1 MRGRRVGDSGGMA
14 GIGSRKELEA
24 WLRDK
29 PPEWAQVIAVRAALR
44 ALPVG
49 LEGAQRLPDVPDDF
63 TCAIFRAT
71 FIAWTACNFPARNL
85 RTSAVG
91 AKTAAKAAAAWAD
104 DNDAIFV
111 AFSACSAEYA
121 AEAVYAIN
129 SDAPIAAENAAYPNY
144 HELFRKA
151 VELDCQWLEKHLVKE
166 MAAQIMSWQSLWLD
180 EAPSSWLKLW
190 RKAKA
195 HLLTTNS
202 TFKVWTD
209 WFDRRAEGKRTAFN
223 ISKNN
228 ERGLNRTIL
237 ARLADA
243 SDEDFWGKGAHH
255 VNTTLQGWID
265 EARARAAAESPLP
278 EQEDGATAYGL
289 NDAGRVDRLPASD
302 QQHLRDAPDQ
312 RRNYADIRDAA
323 QELAEEGQRLGARLR
338 RALDRF
344 LASVPE
350 AFEQAEAY
358 PVWRDGNALRRIHR
372 AHRLVADSREPDD
385 ARLDPMVGEM
395 LGGLIDLYNLF
406 AFGDDGLRTLDERRV
421 AAQERARADVERAA
435 AKPLVEAA
443 LRAPDMATPRALD
456 DLKAEAEAETLPPG
470 DPYADQAA
478 DQASRVRRNWFAALL
493 SGGKRALNELKKS
506 GKSVREGF
514 DREVGKSAF
523 TDAFGGTNIYGPVVQ
538 FIRENAQALK
548 HYAEI
553 AYNNSGVA
561 KLIDSILKHWPF

>member
-1 MRGRRVGDSGGMA
+1 MA
-14 GIGSRKELEA
+14 GIGSRADLKV
-24 WLRDK
+24 WLKGK
-29 PPEWAQVIAVRAALR
+29 PREWAQVIAARVALR

-49 LEGAQRLPDVPDDF
+49 LE
-63 TCAIFRAT
+63 AIKRQPERIDEYASALFRANA
-71 FIAWTACNFPARNL
+71 ISWAKCNFPAYDMAYS
-85 RTSAVG
+85 T
-91 AKTAAKAAAAWAD
+91 AAAAAAASSATATSASFAAFAAHAD
-104 DNDAIFV
+104 TSSAASSAAAATAAADRSYTSDGHLWRAI
-111 AFSACSAEYA
+111 E
-121 AEAVYAIN
+121 
-129 SDAPIAAENAAYPNY
+129 SDGEWLMQQASDENAVQVMTQSGLWPRQPPQFWTEIRERAMAN
-144 HELFRKA
+144 LLA
-151 VELDCQWLEKHLVKE
+151 LD
-166 MAAQIMSWQSLWLD
+166 
-180 EAPSSWLKLW
+180 PSY
-190 RKAKA
+190 
-195 HLLTTNS
+195 
-202 TFKVWTD
+202 KVWTD
-209 WFDRRAEGKRTAFN
+209 WFDRRVKGEHAAFD
-223 ISKNN
+223 IPGDADRK
-228 ERGLNRTIL
+228 EDKAIL

-243 SDEDFWGKGAHH
+243 TNEDFWGKGAHH

-289 NDAGRVDRLPASD
+289 NDAGRVDRLPAGD

-323 QELAEEGQRLGARLR
+323 QELAEEGQRLGGRLR

-344 LASVPE
+344 LASLPE
-350 AFEQAEAY
+350 TFEQAEAY
-358 PVWRDGNALRRIHR
+358 LVWRDGNALRRIHR

-421 AAQERARADVERAA
+421 AAQERARADAERAA

-443 LRAPDMATPRALD
+443 LRVPDVATPRALD

-478 DQASRVRRNWFAALL
+478 EQASRVRRNWFAALL
-493 SGGKRALNELKKS
+493 SGGKRALSELSKS
-506 GKSVREGF
+506 GKSAREGF

-523 TDAFGGTNIYGPVVQ
+523 TDIFGGTNIYGPVVQ
-538 FIRENAQALK
+538 FIRENAQTLK

>member
-1 MRGRRVGDSGGMA
+1 MDAQQFLSEEPLWQSRIDYVEARWRRASNTLSSLDPSWEVWIDWYQRRLLGEEAAFDIPGDTD
-14 GIGSRKELEA
+14 RKE
-24 WLRDK
+24 DK
-29 PPEWAQVIAVRAALR
+29 A
-44 ALPVG
+44 
-49 LEGAQRLPDVPDDF
+49 
-63 TCAIFRAT
+63 
-71 FIAWTACNFPARNL
+71 
-85 RTSAVG
+85 
-91 AKTAAKAAAAWAD
+91 
-104 DNDAIFV
+104 
-111 AFSACSAEYA
+111 
-121 AEAVYAIN
+121 
-129 SDAPIAAENAAYPNY
+129 
-144 HELFRKA
+144 
-151 VELDCQWLEKHLVKE
+151 
-166 MAAQIMSWQSLWLD
+166 
-180 EAPSSWLKLW
+180 
-190 RKAKA
+190 
-195 HLLTTNS
+195 
-202 TFKVWTD
+202 
-209 WFDRRAEGKRTAFN
+209 
-223 ISKNN
+223 
-228 ERGLNRTIL
+228 IL

-243 SDEDFWGKGAHH
+243 TDEDFWGKGAHH

-265 EARARAAAESPLP
+265 EARARAAAEAESSLP

-323 QELAEEGQRLGARLR
+323 QELAEEGQRLGGKLR

-344 LASVPE
+344 ITSLPE
-350 AFEQAEAY
+350 TFEQAEAY
-358 PVWRDGNALRRIHR
+358 LVWRDGNALRRIHR

-385 ARLDPMVGEM
+385 ARLDPLVGEM

-435 AKPLVEAA
+435 AKPLVDAA
-443 LRAPDMATPRALD
+443 LRAPDVATARALD

-523 TDAFGGTNIYGPVVQ
+523 TDIFGGTNIYGPVVQ
-538 FIRENAQALK
+538 FIRENAQTLK